1 MKILVFDDSPI
12 HRKSAELTLKGHDL
26 TIVGTYDEAQ
36 ELLASNLDYEKQN
49 KIISQLLVKAGLAPD
64 FNLWQAENSSE
75 EEKGKYNSAYWESEE
90 QATTWPDFDVV
101 LTDLLVPASRQAQG
115 GEGLQFVGQQMP
127 LGTAIALLALC
138 GGVKNVAV
146 VSNENH
152 HHHPASAALD
162 CFAFPNKMKGYR
174 LMCTNHVDSI
184 LVDQKTGE
192 LIADERYK
200 CSAPFEG
207 AEKYPSDNSLP
218 YPCRKG
224 LESGGK
230 DWGKI
235 LQQLFSQKID

>member
-12 HRKSAELTLKGHDL
+12 NRRSAELTLKGHDL

-36 ELLASNLDYEKQN
+36 ELLVPNLDYEKQ
-49 KIISQLLVKAGLAPD
+49 KEIRSQLLVKAGLAPD
-64 FNLWQAENSSE
+64 FKLWQTENPSE
-75 EEKGKYNSAYWESEE
+75 EEKRKYNSANWESEE

-101 LTDLLVPASRQAQG
+101 FTDLLVPASRQAQG
-115 GEGLQFVGQQMP
+115 GEGLQLVGQQMP
-127 LGTAIALLALC
+127 LGATIALLALC

-162 CFAFPNKMKGYR
+162 NFPFPNKMQGCR
-174 LMCTNHVDSI
+174 LMCTNQVYSI

-192 LIADERYK
+192 LVADKRYRS
-200 CSAPFEG
+200 SAPFEG
-207 AEKYPSDNSLP
+207 EDKYPRDNSLP

-224 LESGGK
+224 LERGGK
-230 DWGKI
+230 NWNDI
-235 LQQLFSQKID
+235 LQRLFGQMAD